1 MAITRGVQWTLFQA
15 GGATRATFT
24 NVIPAPR
31 GPERPERDQ
40 AGTHA
45 VNNKLLRSVPTLQA
59 GRGAVE
65 LVVRPENKLAGAWVP
80 AWSRL
85 LAPLASG
92 AGMTRKDSDLSA
104 AKQVYM

>member
-40 AGTHA
+40 AG
-45 VNNKLLRSVPTLQA
+45 
-59 GRGAVE
+59 
-65 LVVRPENKLAGAWVP
+65 
-80 AWSRL
+80 
-85 LAPLASG
+85 
-92 AGMTRKDSDLSA
+92 MTRKDSDLSA